1 MKKQQKTSLAK
12 GKDDM
17 SLLEQRIAELEEV
30 RFGEPVPSSWLR
42 QRNRK
47 FAYHEAAH
55 ATARMFTGQS
65 NSIKKVTIVPCAEYG
80 GRVTSRSG
88 PADIPLSLL
97 PPPVRES
104 HSRASLLILF
114 AGPKAEYHVET
125 FPNLSF
131 KRSASLPR
139 WLDDGFLEEDDNWQL
154 EGSDFFRAKQIAEA
168 IARPGYPAYRIL
180 RLAAQWTEEM
190 LAIPEVWAATERLAV
205 LLLEK
210 GEVSV
215 ASEIMDVSTPISDMY
230 LKSSKWRRRLLPK
243 VSG

>member
-80 GRVTSRSG
+80 GRVTSRKLAATACERKSQQSFI
-88 PADIPLSLL
+88 AYFVRRSESRIPRRDVSKLIIQAE
-97 PPPVRES
+97 RFF
-104 HSRASLLILF
+104 ASL
-114 AGPKAEYHVET
+114 AG
-125 FPNLSF
+125 
-131 KRSASLPR
+131 
-139 WLDDGFLEEDDNWQL
+139 
-154 EGSDFFRAKQIAEA
+154 
-168 IARPGYPAYRIL
+168 
-180 RLAAQWTEEM
+180 
-190 LAIPEVWAATERLAV
+190 
-205 LLLEK
+205 
-210 GEVSV
+210 
-215 ASEIMDVSTPISDMY
+215 
-230 LKSSKWRRRLLPK
+230 RRL
-243 VSG
+243 SGRR